1 MRASM
6 DKEITELLAQY
17 NITGEVAIEVLGS
30 AQKAATDLAASSGQS
45 IGCAMETVLEATR
58 FQLEFLAEHPE
69 VQAVIVGDDG
79 LVKEIHEVHQVG
91 RNICEVVKTF
101 TPNEEKQVKALK
113 VAMKAEARIEAEE
126 AMRKGR

>member
-126 AMRKGR
+126 AMRNGR